1 MPAVLTAMPSAA
13 SGDMQLVRR
22 ALARDGDA
30 FRTII
35 KTHNQRLY
43 RIARG
48 VVRNDS
54 EAEDIVQEAYV
65 RAFTH
70 LDGFRGDSTLA
81 TWLSRIVINEALG
94 RLRKKRRAR
103 SRLSAE
109 IRPSRPRSSSFP
121 CNASNDDPERTMA
134 QRQILQLVERAT
146 DNLPDVYRT
155 VFVARVIEGLSIEET
170 AELLGVRARDG
181 QDAAAPRPRAGAQ
194 GSWTTQI
201 GPVLLD
207 AFPFAGRRCE
217 RLTSAVMKRLGLQ
230 SWPSAADFAGNVLP
244 PPASNDR
251 QPKTSPARFRV
262 RAKEVAMHIRSHRGT
277 GRAAARLASRRS
289 RKPPTSRP
297 IRRSPTSP
305 TRPASSTSKRPS
317 WRSRNRRTRT
327 SSTSPTT
334 WCATT
339 RR

>member
-1 MPAVLTAMPSAA
+1 MPAVLTAVPSLA

-48 VVRNDS
+48 IVRNDS

-65 RAFTH
+65 RAFAN
-70 LDGFRGDSTLA
+70 LDAFRGDSSLA

-94 RLRKKRRAR
+94 RLRKRRKTVA
-103 SRLSAE
+103 LPENPQAE
-109 IRPSRPRSSSFP
+109 IIRFPLNPS
-121 CNASNDDPERTMA
+121 DDPERTMA

-146 DNLPDVYRT
+146 DSLPDVYRT

-170 AELLGVRARDG
+170 ADLLGVRPQTVKTRLHRARALVRKALD
-181 QDAAAPRPRAGAQ
+181 D
-194 GSWTTQI
+194 QI

-217 RLTSAVMKRLGLQ
+217 RLTSAVMRRLGLE
-230 SWPSAADFAGNVLP
+230 S
-244 PPASNDR
+244 
-251 QPKTSPARFRV
+251 
-262 RAKEVAMHIRSHRGT
+262 
-277 GRAAARLASRRS
+277 
-289 RKPPTSRP
+289 
-297 IRRSPTSP
+297 
-305 TRPASSTSKRPS
+305 
-317 WRSRNRRTRT
+317 
-327 SSTSPTT
+327 
-334 WCATT
+334 
-339 RR
+339 

>member
-1 MPAVLTAMPSAA
+1 MPAVLTAVPSAE
-13 SGDMQLVRR
+13 SGDMHLVRR

-65 RAFTH
+65 RAFAH
-70 LDGFRGDSTLA
+70 LDAFRGDSSLA

-94 RLRKKRRAR
+94 RLRKRRRTVA
-103 SRLSAE
+103 LPENPQAE
-109 IRPSRPRSSSFP
+109 IIQFPLNPS
-121 CNASNDDPERTMA
+121 DDPERTMA

-146 DNLPDVYRT
+146 DSLPDVYRT

-170 AELLGVRARDG
+170 ADLLGVRPQTVKTRLHRARVLVRKALND
-181 QDAAAPRPRAGAQ
+181 
-194 GSWTTQI
+194 QI

-217 RLTSAVMKRLGLQ
+217 RLTSTVLRRLGLE
-230 SWPSAADFAGNVLP
+230 S
-244 PPASNDR
+244 
-251 QPKTSPARFRV
+251 
-262 RAKEVAMHIRSHRGT
+262 
-277 GRAAARLASRRS
+277 
-289 RKPPTSRP
+289 
-297 IRRSPTSP
+297 
-305 TRPASSTSKRPS
+305 
-317 WRSRNRRTRT
+317 
-327 SSTSPTT
+327 
-334 WCATT
+334 
-339 RR
+339 